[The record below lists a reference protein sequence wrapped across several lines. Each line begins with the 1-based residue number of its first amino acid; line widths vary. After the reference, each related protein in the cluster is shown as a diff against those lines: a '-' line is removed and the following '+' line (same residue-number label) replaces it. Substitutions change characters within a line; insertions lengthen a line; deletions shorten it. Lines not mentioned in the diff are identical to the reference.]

1 MKKNIVFILI
11 ILITGVVS
19 CIPSEPVGMFT
30 VTAPTEIML
39 PEDDFT
45 LTVSTSDE
53 LISGADI
60 YLFREGQQVGDAI
73 ASSVVLPAVNVPV
86 EVEWTVP
93 ETSFSKNYRIRAYQ
107 TGDDPSTSED
117 YGRSSA
123 FTIGIDP
130 TKFLIELVS
139 DSTYGENTIGFGMW
153 MTTNTDIITGASPNI
168 VFDDELLDVAAN
180 NVIIGERDS
189 QTGEFLDQLAF
200 GSDVGREFMD
210 TGVYDWA
217 PTLVYAH
224 PDNPLGTMYLYQ
236 FESYAI
242 DEMNDYSFQTGLHY
256 RCTISAIENPNEDP
270 LDPNDDYI
278 PQLIFEIVP

>member
-1 MKKNIVFILI
+1 MKKIMVIIFII
-11 ILITGVVS
+11 SIVS

-39 PEDDFT
+39 PEDAFT

-53 LISGADI
+53 LISGADL
-60 YLFREGQQVGDAI
+60 YLFKEGQQIGNPI
-73 ASSVVLPAVNVPV
+73 ATAVALPAVNVAV

-117 YGRSSA
+117 YGRSPA

-139 DSTYGENTIGFGMW
+139 DSTYGENTLGFGMW
-153 MTTNTDIITGASPNI
+153 MTTNTDIITGTSPNI
-168 VFDDELLDVAAN
+168 VFDDDLLDVASN

-210 TGVYDWA
+210 AGVYDWS

-236 FESYAI
+236 FEPYAI
-242 DEMNDYSFQTGLHY
+242 DEMNDYNFQTGLYY
-256 RCTISAIENPNEDP
+256 RCTISAVANPNEDP
-270 LDPNDDYI
+270 ADPTDDYI
-278 PQLIFEIVP
+278 PQLSFEIVP